1 MENGYRMVI
10 YGAYENESRSCST
23 DLGCI
28 TPTYVYRLCDGTV
41 ELENIVKGP
50 AEIGYYD
57 Y

>member
-41 ELENIVKGP
+41 ELENTVEGP